1 MNCSSEVFTK
11 ADLRN
16 MLLSKA
22 YSLRAAPTRNTP
34 HDAARRQGYM
44 DCLIEIAISLGIA
57 DENILSR
64 KEDQS

>member
-1 MNCSSEVFTK
+1 MNSSEVFTK

-16 MLLSKA
+16 MLLAKA

-44 DCLIEIAISLGIA
+44 AALTEMAIELGIIEPNA
-57 DENILSR
+57 KSLQEG
-64 KEDQS
+64 